1 MVAQVDHGAP
11 TGVVNYEIGNTQGN
25 TLNIRGS
32 AQGLLAAIPD
42 GNNIH
47 IRLLQEYIVDTD
59 TDISDLLLGAALIYN
74 TDPDQGYRILE
85 VTPEAGENRFKVRT
99 YTVS

>member
-1 MVAQVDHGAP
+1 MPATQQLFFNVMVAQVDHGAP

-42 GNNIH
+42 GN
-47 IRLLQEYIVDTD
+47 
-59 TDISDLLLGAALIYN
+59 
-74 TDPDQGYRILE
+74 
-85 VTPEAGENRFKVRT
+85 T
-99 YTVS
+99 YTYKITTRIHS